1 MSAGSTKKLKITP
14 DDIAESAPRSVHER
28 SVLDQPRIV
37 IRDIVPSQ
45 RLSRWRLVMITLVL
59 VVFFVLLMLAR
70 WTKSPQTSW
79 TEQIASMSD
88 RSIVQIR
95 TADGLGT
102 GFVIASRD
110 HQNLILTNRHVLAS
124 AGSGGSTAGQVLSQG
139 QVLLRNGQSVMGRL
153 VGLPRDPDLDLALL
167 EASVTGLRP
176 LGEIAPF
183 SEVRV
188 GQRVVAVGHP
198 HGLDFTV
205 TDGIVS
211 AKRNGLLIQTSA
223 AINPGNSG
231 GPLIDEHLR
240 VIGVN
245 TLTVRPDVAHG
256 LGFAIR
262 ADIALDMSAW
272 ELSETILDLMR
283 STRR

>member
-1 MSAGSTKKLKITP
+1 MPAGSTNKLKITL
-14 DDIAESAPRSVHER
+14 DDIAESAP
-28 SVLDQPRIV
+28 DQPRIV
-37 IRDIVPSQ
+37 IRDVLPSKKS
-45 RLSRWRLVMITLVL
+45 SRWRLMLVIL
-59 VVFFVLLMLAR
+59 VPVLFFVLLTR
-70 WTKSPQTSW
+70 SWWTRSTPTNW
-79 TEQIASMSD
+79 AEQIASTAA

-95 TADGLGT
+95 TEGGLGT

-110 HQNLILTNRHVLAS
+110 QRHLVLTNRHVLAA
-124 AGSGGSTAGQVLSQG
+124 AGSDGLPTGPVLSNC
-139 QVLLRNGQSVMGRL
+139 QVLLRNGESVIGRL
-153 VGLPRDPDLDLALL
+153 VGVPHDPALDLALL
-167 EASVTGLRP
+167 EISVTGLRP
-176 LGEIAPF
+176 LGEIASF

-198 HGLDFTV
+198 HGLDFTI

-211 AKRNGLLIQTSA
+211 AKRDGVLIQTSA

-262 ADIALDMSAW
+262 ADIAKDRTAW
-272 ELSETILDLMR
+272 DLSDGVSDLMQSAPR
-283 STRR
+283 

>member
-1 MSAGSTKKLKITP
+1 MPAGSTNKLKITP
-14 DDIAESAPRSVHER
+14 DDIAGSASRSSNER
-28 SVLDQPRIV
+28 SVPDQPRIV
-37 IRDIVPSQ
+37 IQDVLPSK
-45 RLSRWRLVMITLVL
+45 RSSRWPLTLVMLVP
-59 VVFFVLLMLAR
+59 VLLCVLLTR
-70 WTKSPQTSW
+70 SWWTRSPQANW
-79 TEQIASMSD
+79 AEQIASTAD

-95 TADGLGT
+95 TKDGLGT

-110 HQNLILTNRHVLAS
+110 QRHLILTNRHVLA
-124 AGSGGSTAGQVLSQG
+124 ATGSDGSPTGPAVDHC
-139 QVLLRNGQSVMGRL
+139 QVLLRNGESVIGRL
-153 VGLPRDPDLDLALL
+153 VGVPRDPDLDLALL
-167 EASVTGLRP
+167 EISVTGLRP

-211 AKRNGLLIQTSA
+211 AKRDGLMIQTSA

-240 VIGVN
+240 VVGVN
-245 TLTVRPDVAHG
+245 TLSVRPDVAHG

-262 ADIALDMSAW
+262 ADIAKDWAAW
-272 ELSETILDLMR
+272 KLSDDVSDLMQSAQR
-283 STRR
+283 

>member
-1 MSAGSTKKLKITP
+1 MPAGSTNKLKITL
-14 DDIAESAPRSVHER
+14 DDIAESAPQSGNER
-28 SVLDQPRIV
+28 SAPDQPRIV
-37 IRDIVPSQ
+37 IRDVLPSK
-45 RLSRWRLVMITLVL
+45 RPSRWPLMLVMLMPVL
-59 VVFFVLLMLAR
+59 FFVLLAR
-70 WTKSPQTSW
+70 SWWTRSPPTNW
-79 TEQIASMSD
+79 AEQIASTAD

-95 TADGLGT
+95 TEDGLGT

-110 HQNLILTNRHVLAS
+110 QRHLILTNRHVLAA
-124 AGSGGSTAGQVLSQG
+124 AGSDGSPTGPVVSNC
-139 QVLLRNGQSVMGRL
+139 QVLLRNGESVIGRL
-153 VGLPRDPDLDLALL
+153 VGVPRDSALDLALL
-167 EASVTGLRP
+167 EILVTGLRP

-211 AKRNGLLIQTSA
+211 AKRDGLLIQTSA

-240 VIGVN
+240 VVGVN

-262 ADIALDMSAW
+262 ADIVKDRTAW
-272 ELSETILDLMR
+272 NLSDDVSDLMQSAQR
-283 STRR
+283 

>member
-1 MSAGSTKKLKITP
+1 MPAGSTNKLKITL
-14 DDIAESAPRSVHER
+14 DDIAESAPQSGNER
-28 SVLDQPRIV
+28 SVPDQPRIV
-37 IRDIVPSQ
+37 IRDVLSSKRP
-45 RLSRWRLVMITLVL
+45 SRWPLMLVTLVPVL
-59 VVFFVLLMLAR
+59 FFVLLTR
-70 WTKSPQTSW
+70 SWWTRSPPTNW
-79 TEQIASMSD
+79 AEQIASTAD

-95 TADGLGT
+95 TEDGLGT

-110 HQNLILTNRHVLAS
+110 QRHLILTNRHVLAA
-124 AGSGGSTAGQVLSQG
+124 AGSDGSATGPVVSNC
-139 QVLLRNGQSVMGRL
+139 QVLLRNGESVIGRL
-153 VGLPRDPDLDLALL
+153 VGVPRDSALDLALL
-167 EASVTGLRP
+167 EISVTGLRP
-176 LGEIAPF
+176 LGEIASF

-211 AKRNGLLIQTSA
+211 AKRDGLMIQTSA

-240 VIGVN
+240 VVGVN

-262 ADIALDMSAW
+262 ADIAKDRTAW
-272 ELSETILDLMR
+272 DLSDDVSDLMQSAQR
-283 STRR
+283 

>member
-1 MSAGSTKKLKITP
+1 MPAGSTNKLKITP
-14 DDIAESAPRSVHER
+14 DDIAGSASRSGNERSAP
-28 SVLDQPRIV
+28 DQPRIV
-37 IRDIVPSQ
+37 IRNVLPSKKP
-45 RLSRWRLVMITLVL
+45 SRWRLMLVAL
-59 VVFFVLLMLAR
+59 VPVLFFVLLR
-70 WTKSPQTSW
+70 SWWTRSPPTNW
-79 TEQIASMSD
+79 AEQIASTAD

-95 TADGLGT
+95 TEDGLGT

-110 HQNLILTNRHVLAS
+110 QRHLILTNRHVLAAADS
-124 AGSGGSTAGQVLSQG
+124 NGSPTGPVVSHC
-139 QVLLRNGQSVMGRL
+139 QVLLRNGESVIGRL
-153 VGLPRDPDLDLALL
+153 VGVPRDPALDLALL
-167 EASVTGLRP
+167 EISVTGLRP

-211 AKRNGLLIQTSA
+211 AKRDGLMIQTSA

-240 VIGVN
+240 VVGVN

-262 ADIALDMSAW
+262 ADMATNRTAW
-272 ELSETILDLMR
+272 HLSDVVSDLMQSAQR
-283 STRR
+283 